1 MAVSENAKAFITH
14 QCNEHGRTTDD
25 VARRW
30 SNTYPDDTFTV
41 AEANAVLGLKPAKK
55 SKKAKKAAKK

>member
-1 MAVSENAKAFITH
+1 MAVSEKAKAYITH

-30 SNTYPDDTFTV
+30 KTTYPDDAFTV
-41 AEANAVLGLKPAKK
+41 AEADAVLGLKPAKK
-55 SKKAKKAAKK
+55 AKKAKKAK